1 MASLFRSVSQP
12 VAGLPSQSAKP
23 ASQTQPLWAQCM
35 WGPQVS
41 QTPVQL
47 LSSPRATHSPPQKSW
62 LASHW
67 MPQLV
72 PSQVALPFSGTR
84 HGSQRLPQVEVLE
97 SEAQALPQRWYAS
110 RHAKSQL
117 MPIGVLVQAGT
128 ELAGPAGHGS
138 QALPQV
144 AAS

>member
-1 MASLFRSVSQP
+1 MIGGVITMTQRPHASASGMQRPQQAL
-12 VAGLPSQSAKP
+12 KP
-23 ASQTQPLWAQCM
+23 ELQA
-35 WGPQVS
+35 
-41 QTPVQL
+41 
-47 LSSPRATHSPPQKSW
+47 
-62 LASHW
+62 

-144 AAS
+144 ATS